1 MAEVRDVDVGEE
13 GVPGAGLGVGVGI
26 DMGCCS
32 RESGQTERTSSRSR
46 RFMAVEM
53 AQDVDFPFF
62 GVCEGLV
69 AVEDVEEAGI
79 VVVVCLRLCLC
90 LCLCLGLGLGIG
102 IDIVVVLRH

>member
-1 MAEVRDVDVGEE
+1 
-13 GVPGAGLGVGVGI
+13 
-26 DMGCCS
+26 
-32 RESGQTERTSSRSR
+32 
-46 RFMAVEM
+46 MAVEM

-79 VVVVCLRLCLC
+79 VVVVCLHLCLG
-90 LCLCLGLGLGIG
+90 LGLGLGLGIG